1 MASSAA
7 LGSLHQT
14 LGFAI
19 NSQSE
24 VHSFSGN
31 WSASGNSC
39 VPRWRLSN
47 RNSKYTLV
55 LRAKAAKSSTATK
68 SDDSSEASVS
78 NGKKTV
84 RRITF
89 PKEVEALVHEMCDET
104 EVAVL
109 QLKVGDFEM
118 NLKRKIGAAT
128 NPIPMADISP
138 TIAPPIPSEPMNKSV
153 SSAPSPSKAKPSSEK
168 VSPFKNTS
176 YGKPAKLAALEA
188 SGSNNYVLVTSPA
201 VGKFQRSRTVKGK
214 KQSPS
219 CKEGDAIKEGQVI
232 GYLHQLGTELPVTSD
247 VAGEVLKLLSDDGD
261 SVGYGDP
268 LVAILPSFHDINIQ

>member
-1 MASSAA
+1 MASYAA

-14 LGFAI
+14 LGP
-19 NSQSE
+19 QSE
-24 VHSFSGN
+24 VHSLSGN

-39 VPRWRLSN
+39 VPRWRFS
-47 RNSKYTLV
+47 RNINYTLT
-55 LRAKAAKSSTATK
+55 LRAKASKTSTTTK
-68 SDDSSEASVS
+68 SDDSSDASLS

-84 RRITF
+84 RRTTF
-89 PKEVEALVHEMCDET
+89 PKELEALVLEMCDET

-118 NLKRKIGAAT
+118 NLKRKVGETT
-128 NPIPMADISP
+128 NPIPVADISP

-153 SSAPSPSKAKPSSEK
+153 SSAPSQSKAKPSSEK
-168 VSPFKNTS
+168 VSPFMNTS
-176 YGKPAKLAALEA
+176 YGKPSKLAALEA
-188 SGSNNYVLVTSPA
+188 SGSNNYVLVKSPS
-201 VGKFQRSRTVKGK
+201 VGEFQRSRTVKGK
-214 KQSPS
+214 KQSPI

-268 LVAILPSFHDINIQ
+268 LVAVLPSFHDINIE

>member
-14 LGFAI
+14 LG
-19 NSQSE
+19 SQSE
-24 VHSFSGN
+24 LHLLSGN
-31 WSASGNSC
+31 WSASGTSC

-47 RNSKYTLV
+47 RSSNYTLV
-55 LRAKAAKSSTATK
+55 LRAKASKTSTTTK
-68 SDDSSEASVS
+68 SDDSSDATVS
-78 NGKKTV
+78 NGKKSV
-84 RRITF
+84 RRTTF

-109 QLKVGDFEM
+109 KLKVGDFEM
-118 NLKRKIGAAT
+118 NLKRKIEAAT
-128 NPIPMADISP
+128 NPIPVEDISP
-138 TIAPPIPSEPMNKSV
+138 TVAPPIPSEPMNQSV
-153 SSAPSPSKAKPSSEK
+153 SSIPSPSKAKPSEK
-168 VSPFKNTS
+168 VSPFINTS

-188 SGSNNYVLVTSPA
+188 SGSNNYVLVKSPS
-201 VGKFQRSRTVKGK
+201 VGEFHRSRTVKGK
-214 KQSPS
+214 KLSPS
-219 CKEGDAIKEGQVI
+219 CKEGDEIKEGQVI

-268 LVAILPSFHDINIQ
+268 LVAVLPSFHDINIQ

>member
-1 MASSAA
+1 MASSAT

-14 LGFAI
+14 LG
-19 NSQSE
+19 SVSK
-24 VHSFSGN
+24 VHSISGN

-39 VPRWRLSN
+39 LPRWRLCNKN
-47 RNSKYTLV
+47 RNSMFV
-55 LRAKAAKSSTATK
+55 LSTKASKSSTTTK
-68 SDDSSEASVS
+68 SDDSSDTSVS
-78 NGKKTV
+78 NGKNAV

-118 NLKRKIGAAT
+118 NLKRKIGQAA
-128 NPIPMADISP
+128 NHIPVDDISP

-153 SSAPSPSKAKPSSEK
+153 SAAPTPSQTKASSER
-168 VSPFKNTS
+168 VSPFINTS
-176 YGKPAKLAALEA
+176 YRKSSTLAALEA
-188 SGSNNYVLVTSPA
+188 SGINNYVLVTSPS
-201 VGKFQRSRTVKGK
+201 VGKFERSRTVKGK
-214 KQSPS
+214 KQPPS

-247 VAGEVLKLLSDDGD
+247 VAGEVLKLLSNDGD
-261 SVGYGDP
+261 SVGYGEP
-268 LVAILPSFHDINIQ
+268 LVAVLPSFHDINIQ